1 MGDAGDKCA
10 LRLAATARKWLEDV
24 RVDREGRVHPAVAS
38 GGQALTWLATAGARV
53 SLAEPGRVVCSLRVG
68 APLTDAEGRWHAGA
82 IAVAADNVCAAAVF
96 TALGADVL
104 TVQYSLSY
112 FSPAHL
118 DVRAM
123 RGGGDGG
130 ASGGPE
136 GGAGGRDGGGAEER
150 VRRAGGDLQA
160 VDGTSLDNKGQH
172 KHEQQALKKCR
183 TSLANTHNGC
193 CTPPAGAARQH
204 HWLLVERE

>member
-68 APLTDAEGRWHAGA
+68 APLTVRAAYPLPASACRAGAVGRRSARARVLDWIQSNPKTRAHPIQSDRPGALFLVRARMQDAEGRWHAGA

-118 DVRAM
+118 DVRAY
-123 RGGGDGG
+123 
-130 ASGGPE
+130 
-136 GGAGGRDGGGAEER
+136 
-150 VRRAGGDLQA
+150 
-160 VDGTSLDNKGQH
+160 T
-172 KHEQQALKKCR
+172 
-183 TSLANTHNGC
+183 THS
-193 CTPPAGAARQH
+193 
-204 HWLLVERE
+204 